1 MIDILILII
10 IFYLG
15 MIGYKTSGLRQLGN
29 MVAYFFAFILSRFLY
44 SIFSNSL
51 TIFIFNEHLKDKIAF
66 LIAFLMISY
75 FFKILLRI
83 IENIISIKLKKHYT
97 GFIFGMINSI
107 LIISLCISVFK
118 EVFPN
123 TINVHNTLYNKS
135 ILYQKLDALQ
145 KSYLIQYKNS
155 EE

>member
-1 MIDILILII
+1 MIDILILIL
-10 IFYLG
+10 IFYTG
-15 MIGYKTSGLRQLGN
+15 MIGYKTSGLRHLSN
-29 MVAYFFAFILSRFLY
+29 MVAYFFVFILSRFLY
-44 SIFSNSL
+44 STFSYSL

-118 EVFPN
+118 EVFPY
-123 TINVHNTLYNKS
+123 TMNVHNTLYAKS
-135 ILYQKLDALQ
+135 ILYQKLDTLQ
-145 KSYLIQYKNS
+145 KNYLIQYKNS
-155 EE
+155 EK

>member
-1 MIDILILII
+1 MIDILILIL
-10 IFYLG
+10 IFYTG
-15 MIGYKTSGLRQLGN
+15 MIGYKTSGLRQLSN

-44 SIFSNSL
+44 STFSYSL

-123 TINVHNTLYNKS
+123 TMNVHNTLYTKS
-135 ILYQKLDALQ
+135 ILYQKLDTLQ
-145 KSYLIQYKNS
+145 KNYLIQYKNS
-155 EE
+155 EK